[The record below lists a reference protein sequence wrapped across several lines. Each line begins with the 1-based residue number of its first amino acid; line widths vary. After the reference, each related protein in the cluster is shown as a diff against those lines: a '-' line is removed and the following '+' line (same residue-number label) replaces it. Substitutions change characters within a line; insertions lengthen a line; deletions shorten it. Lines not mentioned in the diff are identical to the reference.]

1 LTRSAFWLRVTVS
14 LISAAVVLM
23 LWEYSVCTP
32 VLAANGGSSAC
43 DGRLFVL
50 FSKPSEIARQI
61 AQGEISLVLLFR
73 YSAVTAVNASAGLA
87 LAGCFAFVWYW
98 LGVRL
103 KFVRNAGYAFVWFF
117 QVVPYVAFAWIFS
130 IIFGAG
136 DKLVFGFL
144 VAVFPLIGALLT
156 ALRSVPPPALEV
168 MTLYKASHAT
178 RMQHLYLPLAAPYFF
193 GGLAIAAPLSV
204 VGVLIADLSGGSSV
218 GLGKQIFTAVR
229 NAEPA
234 ELWVYTFAAVIIS
247 LALCAVVWLGE
258 ALFSGCNRWYST
270 EGVDVAK

>member
-1 LTRSAFWLRVTVS
+1 LTRGAFWLRVTVS
-14 LISAAVVLM
+14 LISVAAVLM

-32 VLAANGGSSAC
+32 VLAANGGYSTC

-61 AQGEISLVLLFR
+61 VQGEISLALLFR

-168 MTLYKASHAT
+168 MTLYKASHTT

-258 ALFSGCNRWYST
+258 ALFSGLNRWYST